1 MGGGFYN
8 GTIEIRIWRLDL
20 EHLFSLWPEIAEQ
33 VLKARHILFLCD
45 YDGTLTPI
53 VGQPE
58 LAVMTEDVRRLLIS
72 LAHQP
77 RFSVGIISGR
87 ALTDLK
93 EKVNIDGLIYA
104 GNHGFEI
111 EGPGLNFINPLA
123 DEVKPFFRIIR
134 QVLNMS
140 LSSIKGVLVEDKGI
154 TLSVHY
160 RQADEEKA
168 RDIKTIVEKTIT
180 GPVGLGM
187 VKLTTGKKVIEV
199 RPSVNWDKGK
209 AIRLLMKRYG
219 KGGRN
224 SGLLP
229 VYLGD
234 DRTDEDGFRMIEKY
248 GRGITIH
255 IGEGEAESSARYYLT
270 SPFEVHKF
278 LDKLLENAQRGQV
291 CTQLSTI

>member
-1 MGGGFYN
+1 L
-8 GTIEIRIWRLDL
+8 R
-20 EHLFSLWPEIAEQ
+20 HLFSVWPEIAEQ
-33 VLKARHILFLCD
+33 VEKARHILFLSD
-45 YDGTLTPI
+45 YDGTLTP
-53 VGQPE
+53 VVEKPE
-58 LAVMTEDVRRLLIS
+58 LAVMTGDTRRLLMS
-72 LAHQP
+72 LANLP
-77 RFSVGIISGR
+77 RFTVGIISGR
-87 ALTDLK
+87 ALNDLK
-93 EKVNIDGLIYA
+93 EKVDIEGLIYA

-111 EGPGLNFINPLA
+111 EGPGLKFINPLA
-123 DEVKPFFRIIR
+123 NEVRPFFRVIR
-134 QVLNMS
+134 QVLSMS

-160 RQADEEKA
+160 RQVEEEIA
-168 RDIKTIVEKTIT
+168 GDIRRTVDKIIT
-180 GPVGLGM
+180 GPVALGM
-187 VKLTTGKKVIEV
+187 VKITTGKKVIEV

-248 GRGITIH
+248 GNGITVYV
-255 IGEGEAESSARYYLT
+255 GEGGTESSARYYLI
-270 SPFEVHKF
+270 SPLEVHQF
-278 LDKLLENAQRGQV
+278 MDKLLEHTQRGQV